1 MEDSKKQH
9 GEKPGTLKKKKKSS
23 TANDSCKRKRQ
34 PHLHSRKN
42 RDAGKKTF
50 MRDPGLLLGGLFLY
64 RENLGWAGGE
74 GEGMDLV

>member
-1 MEDSKKQH
+1 MAKNPVRSKK
-9 GEKPGTLKKKKKSS
+9 KKKKKSS

-34 PHLHSRKN
+34 SHPHSRKN

-50 MRDPGLLLGGLFLY
+50 MRDLGLLSGGLFLY
-64 RENLGWAGGE
+64 REILGWAGGE